1 MNLPVSTSPVRWMT
15 WLIHRL
21 PARFQQGKL
30 PYAVLFVLL
39 VIAILLMYVAISPYE
54 HAKGLFLSLSL
65 VLTVLLVATYHGM
78 SLHWGVHIGTAAGAL
93 ALSSAVWQAGGIFSP
108 RLAWMLILPLTPFY
122 VIGRGAGLFWLLV
135 VLLLQAAMA
144 LSTWLGW
151 VPSFEPGMAHVLSS
165 TVTYSVVTG
174 VLMIVPLIYDRLHQ
188 YTLNKTLQHQRELEA
203 KKVELEQALHMRDLF
218 IATVSHELR
227 TPMNAILGFND
238 LLLSRVQDRPEA
250 LKVLNHTRQSADHLM
265 TVINDILD
273 YSQLQ
278 AGRLQIH
285 PETFDLHQLLHHAF
299 ELFVPRVRSTR
310 LDYRIELDPEVPRW
324 VHSDRHRIMQVLVNL
339 LGNALKFTH
348 QGAVVLRVQWLHPG
362 VLLSVQDTG
371 IGIAPERQ
379 ARIFSRFTQA
389 EGDIQSRYGG
399 NGLGLAISRQLV
411 ELLGG
416 TIGFESQPAQGSRF
430 WFSLPLEACAAPVQT
445 ASRQTPAL
453 QTRERA
459 WTFLVVDDHPVNRLL
474 ARQVLLQAWPQ
485 ARILEAADGRAALS
499 TLRAQAVDLVLMD
512 MVMPVMDGIEATLC
526 IREEAAWQDLPV
538 LGLTANV
545 NPGDLEDF
553 RQAGLNEVL
562 LKPFEPGPLTLR
574 IEHWLLQKSDPAQA
588 SAANPS

>member
-1 MNLPVSTSPVRWMT
+1 MNTGVSATPVRWLS
-15 WLIHRL
+15 WLVDRL
-21 PARFQQGKL
+21 PRRFQQGKM
-30 PYAVLFVLL
+30 PYAVLFVMMVIIILL
-39 VIAILLMYVAISPYE
+39 VYAAISPYE
-54 HAKGLFLSLSL
+54 NAKGMFLSLS
-65 VLTVLLVATYHGM
+65 VLLTLLLVAAYHGM
-78 SLHWGVHIGTAAGAL
+78 PLHWGVHIGTAAGAL
-93 ALSSAVWQAGGIFSP
+93 ALTAAVWQSGGIFSP
-108 RLAWMLILPLTPFY
+108 RLAWMLVLPLTPFY
-122 VIGRGAGLFWLLV
+122 TIGRRAGLVWLAIVLALQLV
-135 VLLLQAAMA
+135 MA
-144 LSTWLGW
+144 LSTWAGL
-151 VPSFEPGMAHVLSS
+151 VPLFEPGMAHVLSS
-165 TVTYSVVTG
+165 TVTYSVVTA

-188 YTLNKTLQHQRELEA
+188 RTLHKTLQHQRELEA
-203 KKVELEQALHMRDLF
+203 KRVELEQALHMRDLF

-238 LLLSRVQDRPEA
+238 LLISRVQDRPEA

-278 AGRLQIH
+278 AGQLQIH
-285 PETFDLHQLLHHAF
+285 RETFDLHELLHHAF

-310 LDYRIELDPEVPRW
+310 LDYRIELDPEVPQW

-348 QGAVVLRVQWLHPG
+348 QGSVVLRVQWLHPG

-416 TIGFESQPAQGSRF
+416 NIGFESEPGRGSRF
-430 WFSLPLEACAAPVQT
+430 WFSLPLEACQAPVRSP
-445 ASRQTPAL
+445 SRQQPVL
-453 QTRERA
+453 QTRTHA
-459 WTFLVVDDHPVNRLL
+459 WCFLIVDDHPVNRLL
-474 ARQVLLQAWPQ
+474 ARQVLAQAWPQ
-485 ARILEAADGRAALS
+485 ARILEAADGRAALAR
-499 TLRAQAVDLVLMD
+499 LRQEQVDLVLMD
-512 MVMPVMDGIEATLC
+512 MVMPVMDGIEATLH
-526 IREEAAWQDLPV
+526 IRAEAAWQDLPV

-562 LKPFEPGPLTLR
+562 LKPFEPGPLTQK
-574 IEHWLLQKSDPAQA
+574 IEHWLLQRA
-588 SAANPS
+588 